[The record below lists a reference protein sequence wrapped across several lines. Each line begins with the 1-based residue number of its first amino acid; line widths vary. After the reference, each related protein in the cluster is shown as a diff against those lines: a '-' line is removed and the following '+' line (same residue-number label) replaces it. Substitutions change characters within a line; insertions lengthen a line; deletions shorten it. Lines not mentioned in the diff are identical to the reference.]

1 MNRRQ
6 LLAGAGVVFAVGSWG
21 ARGAEEKSASGLS
34 LAPVR
39 AGMDR
44 VTRITV
50 CTRPFRPLGPRI
62 EAEKFD
68 AKTVI
73 HNYGAAAAGRCSG
86 GRAPSPPRWP
96 WPPAKRTSR

>member
-6 LLAGAGVVFAVGSWG
+6 LLAGAGAAFAVGSWR
-21 ARGAEEKSASGLS
+21 ARGAEQKSASALS

-62 EAEKFD
+62 EAESS
-68 AKTVI
+68 T
-73 HNYGAAAAGRCSG
+73 R
-86 GRAPSPPRWP
+86 RR
-96 WPPAKRTSR
+96 